1 MPRPTTDK
9 KGSTII
15 LRINDETRKYLEENA
30 RGETLSSYVRRMIL
44 KEKDGKDNVIQ
55 NEELPDYV
63 KRIDMYAAPFGIT
76 GEELATRL
84 LDGMDS
90 GQIMMEGGGFSAK
103 NEYDFDRFVEACRM
117 KGVATEKMLEK
128 CTQMIKGM

>member
-1 MPRPTTDK
+1 MPRPTADK

-30 RGETLSSYVRRMIL
+30 KGETLSSYVRRMIL

-90 GQIMMEGGGFSAK
+90 GDIMYENGEFTGK
-103 NEYDFDRFVEACRM
+103 NECAQLVEVCRE
-117 KGVATEKMLEK
+117 KGVPLEK
-128 CTQMIKGM
+128 IMDRCIQMVRMM